1 METGRD
7 LLVAEVGEPPDI
19 PETDGDRD
27 AGEEEVKFAA
37 EGSPLSI
44 LVLRDNKLRGF
55 LILPVQTPPQHCQQ
69 KEERRS

>member
-44 LVLRDNKLRGF
+44 LVLRDNKLM
-55 LILPVQTPPQHCQQ
+55 
-69 KEERRS
+69 